1 MYTIWFT
8 GRPCSGKTTIAEK
21 LLTKLKEKGLQVAH
35 LDGDIVR
42 KGLCSDLGFSKEDR
56 KENLRRIAHLCEIFN
71 KEGIIV
77 LATFVSPTNNDR
89 ELISS
94 IISECKFVYVNASLE
109 ECEKRDVK
117 GMYAKARKGEI
128 KSFTGLHED
137 APFEEPLNFELELN
151 TEKES
156 LEESVEKVF
165 ILFS

>member
-8 GRPCSGKTTIAEK
+8 GRPCCGKTTIAK
-21 LLTKLKEKGLQVAH
+21 AILPKLKEKFKVVH
-35 LDGDIVR
+35 LDGDVVR

-71 KEGIIV
+71 ENNTIV
-77 LATFVSPTNNDR
+77 LATFVSPTNADR
-89 ELISS
+89 ELIKS
-94 IISECKFVYVNASLE
+94 IIKNCKMIYVNASLE

-137 APFEEPLNFELELN
+137 APFERPIEFELELN

-156 LEESVEKVF
+156 LEESVGKVLG
-165 ILFS
+165 LFE